1 MNIVKTA
8 SGNVIL
14 TDASGNA
21 TKVLINVNSL
31 ELVSNNEI
39 IIKYGFNQWTS
50 IFVSNIDN
58 TQIEPAGLI
67 PFNGNANDLISLLS
81 GSFFFELSISQKT
94 NFTVNGG
101 TIGGTQPTFSG
112 APMFYGSYVKI
123 GNVVHFEIQV
133 DFDNILTFGTGQYFV
148 ELPFEA
154 CCNYQLRDGCIHDIS
169 TGRQYSIS
177 GHVDNGSKVLT
188 LNYIGSNGR
197 DESFTH
203 NNPFVLNVADN
214 FHIAGTYMV
223 N

>member
-1 MNIVKTA
+1 MNIIKTA

-31 ELVSNNEI
+31 EVVSNNEI

-50 IFVSNIDN
+50 IIVSNINN

-67 PFNGNANDLISLLS
+67 PFSGNANDLISLLS
-81 GSFFFELSISQKT
+81 SSFFFELSIGQKT

-123 GNVVHFEIQV
+123 GQVIHFEIQV
-133 DFDNILTFGTGQYFV
+133 DFDNITNFGTGQYFV
-148 ELPFEA
+148 ELPFES
-154 CCNYQLRDGCIHDIS
+154 CCAYQLRNGCIHDAS
-169 TGRQYSIS
+169 TSKQYEIS
-177 GHVDNGSKVLT
+177 GHVDANSKQLVLSYT
-188 LNYIGSNGR
+188 GSNGR
-197 DESFTH
+197 DEPFEHNAPFT
-203 NNPFVLNVADN
+203 LDTTDN
-214 FHIAGTYMV
+214 FHISGTYMI

>member
-1 MNIVKTA
+1 MTKELNLYGKSVRKY
-8 SGNVIL
+8 IL
-14 TDASGNA
+14 AHDTSQLLGKNND
-21 TKVLINVNSL
+21 SL
-31 ELVSNNEI
+31 YKCL
-39 IIKYGFNQWTS
+39 KDW
-50 IFVSNIDN
+50 SNI
-58 TQIEPAGLI
+58 GLVAYY

-81 GSFFFELSISQKT
+81 SSFFFELSISQKT

-101 TIGGTQPTFSG
+101 TIAGTQPTFSG

-154 CCNYQLRDGCIHDIS
+154 CCNYQLRDGCIHDNS

-188 LNYIGSNGR
+188 LNYTGTNGR
-197 DESFTH
+197 DEPFTH